1 MEILTCPNEP
11 CDEAILQERSSK
23 EKSSKKVYQCVFCQ
37 RKYIN
42 GENGLVELESERVIP
57 L

>member
-1 MEILTCPNEP
+1 MEPLICPNES
-11 CDEAILQERSSK
+11 CDEAILQERSL
-23 EKSSKKVYQCVFCQ
+23 EEINGRKVYQCVFCQ
-37 RKYIN
+37 RKYID